1 MAVLSKIKA
10 SDNVDYNIRDDYS
23 TWGGRNLLSSY
34 VMPGSNNPGNT
45 ATAGR
50 CSYIGPYAIKILAAE
65 NADTYF
71 SLWSLY
77 ALEDDQ
83 VYTLSCEVSNLIN
96 GTVYNFPLYAQNNPI
111 GVTLTINKN
120 GLNYITFTKTS
131 VTDNTIVYVDNRSY
145 HKIFMDDSSRTIANG
160 QSTNGVTL
168 SKFKL
173 EKGNKPTDWSPA
185 PEDIAKFIG
194 DETIELYG

>member
-23 TWGGRNLLSSY
+23 TWGGRNLVSSY
-34 VMPGSNNPGNT
+34 IIPGQNQPGST
-45 ATAGR
+45 ATVGR
-50 CSYIGPYAIKILAAE
+50 CSYVGPYSIKILAAE

-71 SLWSLY
+71 SIWSLY
-77 ALEDDQ
+77 ELEDNQ

-96 GTVYNFPLYAQNNPI
+96 GSAYNFPLYAQGNPI
-111 GVTLTINKN
+111 GAILTINKN

-131 VTDNTIVYVDNRSY
+131 VTDTTVTYNDRIY
-145 HKIFMDDSSRTIANG
+145 HKIFMDDSSRTIASG
-160 QSTNGVTL
+160 QSTNGIIL

-185 PEDIAKFIG
+185 PEEIAKYIG
-194 DETIELYG
+194 NETIELYG